1 MRGVQDTLW
10 CLFSTFSCLF
20 VCCCFFQGRWS
31 GPQKCI
37 QSSPQE
43 CQSIFISSTER
54 RQCGQVYYWEC
65 SKWNISTKL
74 PELLT
79 SRDVKSGYFCHREQR
94 PRPPPPP
101 SLSQSTA
108 HFPPLAQSPPSTPEK
123 ERTHPPSLNVFF
135 FFCFFFREIEM
146 QQCIKKLWNEI
157 EIRRYILDLC
167 NGAKS
172 LKLKKFQSVFYEG
185 DLLTRTVDRDIP
197 SILRRLQ
204 NYPGELACMSYN
216 VTSISSQRN

>member
-79 SRDVKSGYFCHREQR
+79 SRYVKSGYFCHREQR
-94 PRPPPPP
+94 PRPPPPLP
-101 SLSQSTA
+101 LTINRTLPAVSPIASFHPRKRTD
-108 HFPPLAQSPPSTPEK
+108 PPTLTQ
-123 ERTHPPSLNVFF
+123 RVFF
-135 FFCFFFREIEM
+135 CCFFFLERS
-146 QQCIKKLWNEI
+146 
-157 EIRRYILDLC
+157 RRSNALKNC
-167 NGAKS
+167 ET
-172 LKLKKFQSVFYEG
+172 KLKFGDIFWTYAMEQS
-185 DLLTRTVDRDIP
+185 L
-197 SILRRLQ
+197 
-204 NYPGELACMSYN
+204 
-216 VTSISSQRN
+216 